1 VKQVSWLWLALVSQT
16 LLSAAVAA
24 PLPSKKTR
32 VSPAPLAPLVGQTG
46 QTQPARPVAATL
58 APANQDAQPSGEVQ
72 VLNQSSTPIQVI
84 LTRKDGATQGSY
96 WNFSSR
102 EGRGKDMRLKVD
114 EKPLVLSSGDVLAV
128 IAMDGSR
135 NFWGPYVTGRTNIPL
150 LWDPKKRMWTLTVN
164 RGGESVAASTVF
176 PNPPKNQPTPAIA
189 GRRGSLRVG
198 NTTDLKVRVVLTKRD
213 GSVTGAFWD
222 YEPQEGSAEGVELS
236 LGENPLVIQE
246 GDILIAFS
254 PEFPD
259 RYWGP
264 DIIGATPA
272 PFWDNKRKGWNAL
285 LKP

>member
-1 VKQVSWLWLALVSQT
+1 MKQVSWLLLALVSQT
-16 LLSAAVAA
+16 LLSAAIAA
-24 PLPSKKTR
+24 PLPTKRIR
-32 VSPAPLAPLVGQTG
+32 VGSVPLVGQT
-46 QTQPARPVAATL
+46 QPVRPFAATP
-58 APANQDAQPSGEVQ
+58 APANQDVQSSGEVQ
-72 VLNQSSTPIQVI
+72 VFNQSGTPVQVI

-114 EKPLVLSSGDVLAV
+114 EKPLVLSPGDVVAV

-135 NFWGPYVTGRTNIPL
+135 SFWGPYVTGRNNIPL
-150 LWDPKKRMWTLTVN
+150 TWDSKKKMWTLTVN
-164 RGGESVAASTVF
+164 RGGESVAASTVLPPF
-176 PNPPKNQPTPAIA
+176 PKNIPAPITT
-189 GRRGSLRVG
+189 GRKGSLRVG

-246 GDILIAFS
+246 GDILMAFS

-272 PFWDNKRKGWNAL
+272 PFWDNKRKVWSAL
-285 LKP
+285 FKP

>member
-16 LLSAAVAA
+16 LLSAAIAA
-24 PLPSKKTR
+24 PLPSKKTS
-32 VSPAPLAPLVGQTG
+32 VSSAPSAPLVGQT
-46 QTQPARPVAATL
+46 QPGRPVAATP
-58 APANQDAQPSGEVQ
+58 APANQDPQSAGEVQ
-72 VLNQSSTPIQVI
+72 VFNQSGTPIQVI

-114 EKPLVLSSGDVLAV
+114 EKPLVLSPGDVLAV

-164 RGGESVAASTVF
+164 RGVESVAASTVS
-176 PNPPKNQPTPAIA
+176 PPKNLPTLATT
-189 GRRGSLRVG
+189 GRKGSLRVG

-213 GSVTGAFWD
+213 GSVAGAFWD

-246 GDILIAFS
+246 GDILMAFS

-264 DIIGATPA
+264 DIIGSTPA
-272 PFWDNKRKGWNAL
+272 PFWDTKRKGWSAL

>member
-1 VKQVSWLWLALVSQT
+1 MKQVSWLLLALISQT
-16 LLSAAVAA
+16 LLSSAIAA
-24 PLPSKKTR
+24 PLPPKKIK
-32 VSPAPLAPLVGQTG
+32 VSPAPLIG
-46 QTQPARPVAATL
+46 QTQPVRPVAATP
-58 APANQDAQPSGEVQ
+58 APASQANQDPQSSGEVQ
-72 VLNQSSTPIQVI
+72 ILNQSGTPIQVI
-84 LTRKDGATQGSY
+84 LTRKDGATQESY

-114 EKPLVLSSGDVLAV
+114 EKPLVLSPGDVLAV

-150 LWDPKKRMWTLTVN
+150 GWDPKKKMWTLTVN
-164 RGGESVAASTVF
+164 RGGESVAASAV
-176 PNPPKNQPTPAIA
+176 PLSPPKNIPTPNTA
-189 GRRGSLRVG
+189 GRKGSLRVG

-246 GDILIAFS
+246 GDILMAFS

-272 PFWDNKRKGWNAL
+272 PFWDNKRKVWNAL

>member
-1 VKQVSWLWLALVSQT
+1 MKQVSWLLLALVSQT
-16 LLSAAVAA
+16 LLSAAIAA
-24 PLPSKKTR
+24 PVPPKKIRINSTPST
-32 VSPAPLAPLVGQTG
+32 PLVGQT
-46 QTQPARPVAATL
+46 QPVRPVAATP
-58 APANQDAQPSGEVQ
+58 APANQATQDPQSVGEVQ
-72 VLNQSSTPIQVI
+72 VFNQSGTPIQVI

-114 EKPLVLSSGDVLAV
+114 EKPLGLSPGDVLAV

-150 LWDPKKRMWTLTVN
+150 LWDPKKKMWTLTVN
-164 RGGESVAASTVF
+164 RGSESVAASTVS
-176 PNPPKNQPTPAIA
+176 PNPSVPTPPPA
-189 GRRGSLRVG
+189 GRKGSLRVG

-246 GDILIAFS
+246 GDILMAFS

-272 PFWDNKRKGWNAL
+272 PFWDNKRKGWSAL
-285 LKP
+285 LRP